1 MMKVLSMALGFLWV
15 VSFDADAAENKAALH
30 FILSDGHNQ
39 LRGQSKRVADEVIA
53 IFRAMGIDATWSSDP
68 SASSTMLP
76 AVLISVV
83 PHSGRDWHLAKE
95 AMAAVLGNGPDSP
108 GTIFLFY
115 PDIALNFRSGRTEAA
130 RNAPQ
135 ALVSWHVA
143 VARIITHEILHSFLP
158 GRPHDTDGIFMESLR
173 RETLMKRGLGV
184 RSDTQE
190 ALVARL
196 RALGDDSG
204 KCPTVLPQP

>member
-1 MMKVLSMALGFLWV
+1 MAVGLLWAA
-15 VSFDADAAENKAALH
+15 SFDADAAEDKARLH

-53 IFRAMGIDATWSSDP
+53 IFRAMGIDAIWSSDP
-68 SASSTMLP
+68 SASPVALP
-76 AVLISVV
+76 TVLISVV
-83 PHSGRDWHLAKE
+83 PHSARGWRIKKE

-115 PDIALNFRSGRTEAA
+115 PDIALNFQAGRTEAP

-158 GRPHDTDGIFMESLR
+158 GRPHDPDGIFMESLR
-173 RETLMKRGLGV
+173 RETLMRRGLEV
-184 RSDTQE
+184 RSDTRE
-190 ALVARL
+190 AMVARL
-196 RALGDDSG
+196 QELGHDSG
-204 KCPTVLPQP
+204 NCLVAPRP